1 MKTYEVG
8 SEIGY
13 RTVRANSIK
22 HAVELFAIAEV
33 EDHEIMKAG
42 LEYVVTGK
50 LNGSTV
56 ELTVDV
62 QFSTRP

>member
-13 RTVRANSIK
+13 RTVQANSIK

-33 EDHEIMKAG
+33 ERHEILKDG
-42 LEYVVTGK
+42 SEYTVIGEVDDRQ
-50 LNGSTV
+50 V
-56 ELTVDV
+56 ELVVSV
-62 QFSTRP
+62 QVID